1 MARTDYDDL
10 AAFLSDDAL
19 RLPPIKS
26 RKHPNGK
33 SYTVPSPDAETGLWL
48 NSVANL
54 GILAAADEGGQVLSP
69 QQKAS
74 LELDDNDE
82 RNFHQRVLGTAYDEM
97 LADGV
102 SWVVLTRL
110 SSYVFTYYGISP
122 EVANDAMK
130 AGAFGGPKAPARP
143 ADRQPAKP
151 RSTRSTSPAAPKV
164 PPASGASRTTRRAA
178 GTSGSRGG
186 TSSGTGRSS
195 K

>member
-10 AAFLSDDAL
+10 AAFLTDDAL
-19 RLPPIKS
+19 KLPPIKS

-33 SYTVPSPDAETGLWL
+33 SYSVPSPDAETGLWL
-48 NSVANL
+48 SSVANI
-54 GILAAADEGGQVLSP
+54 GMLAASGQTDALSE
-69 QQKAS
+69 QQKQS
-74 LELDDNDE
+74 IELDDDDE

-102 SWVVLTRL
+102 PWVVLQRL
-110 SSYVFTYYGISP
+110 SSYVFTYYGVSP

-130 AGAFGGPKAPARP
+130 AGAFGGPKAPNRP
-143 ADRQPAKP
+143 ADRQPATPKKP
-151 RSTRSTSPAAPKV
+151 STRSAAPKAQ
-164 PPASGASRTTRRAA
+164 PASGASRTTRRAA
-178 GTSGSRGG
+178 GTSASRGA